1 MIVSRVEKSSEHEG
15 NQIIL
20 VRGSAIEITT
30 EISNV
35 IKEVLKRGLP
45 EELLLTSIIEVFEDY
60 KK

>member
-1 MIVSRVEKSSEHEG
+1 MIVSRVEKTSEHGG

-20 VRGSAIEITT
+20 VKGSAIEITT

-35 IKEVLKRGLP
+35 IKEVLKRGLS
-45 EELLLTSIIEVFEDY
+45 EELLLASIIEAFEDY

>member
-1 MIVSRVEKSSEHEG
+1 MIVSRVEKTNEHDG

-20 VRGSAIEITT
+20 VKGSAIEITT

-45 EELLLTSIIEVFEDY
+45 EEVLLTSIIEAFEDY